1 MHGSGWYSLCTGE
14 GGSLCTGGGVSL
26 SMGGGGSLCTGE
38 GISLCTGGGVSLCTG
53 LGVNR
58 LVLGPHLSHSEPLP
72 PDLASEGTKVPPTSD
87 VTGPRDP
94 EPRRS
99 WQWPLKPFLANS

>member
-1 MHGSGWYSLCTGE
+1 MLRDTGNWPDSWYIPPLGDEVLKDHHGQLAELLCSLCI
-14 GGSLCTGGGVSL
+14 
-26 SMGGGGSLCTGE
+26 GGGGSLCTGLVAN
-38 GISLCTGGGVSLCTG
+38 S
-53 LGVNR
+53 
-58 LVLGPHLSHSEPLP
+58 LVLGPRLSHSEPLP

-94 EPRRS
+94 EPRRL